1 MELTEA
7 KKILIDNLVQNDN
20 IIQVDVINSL
30 NYYLQEDVISP
41 VNVPNNRIS
50 MRDGYTFKSIDNCN
64 NYILKDKFVFPGDN
78 NLIKEDN
85 SVCVYIATGGI
96 LPEYCDTVEMVE
108 NVTIVNENFIVINGT
123 IKKEQWVR
131 QVGSDIEKDTKI
143 LKKGHKLNPS
153 SIATL
158 ISLGIKSIKVYNKP
172 KIGILSTG
180 DELIDQSEIKEN
192 NKIYDINRPLLINL
206 LKDYEVIDYKIL
218 NDNYEICKKRILE
231 ILESVDILITSGGIS
246 MGKKD
251 YIKPIMNDLGTV
263 YIDKLNMKPGK
274 PFVFSKIDNKYIFSL
289 PGNPISTYVTLLLLV
304 KPSIEYFSGNNWT
317 QPIKLSG
324 ILRNDIKADSN
335 RLEYLRGKIYRSDK
349 YNKLF
354 VDTTVSNSSTI
365 SDTIDSNCLVE
376 VLPNKNLNSGQNVNF
391 YLINNIYSNDD
402 DIYNIGII
410 TTSDRA
416 SNGVYSDISGME
428 IKNYLKE
435 ELCNYNIYYSLIP
448 DEQQQIENTLKN
460 MCDNLCCN
468 LILTTGG
475 TGPALRDVTDLATMK
490 VCHKLLPG
498 FGEIMRLRNFDK
510 IPTSILSA
518 QTAGIRYI
526 YNDIGTL
533 IINLPGKPEAIKECL
548 DIIFVCFSKCFELIK
563 AGDNI

>member
-1 MELTEA
+1 MELTEV
-7 KKILIDNLVQNDN
+7 KKILIENLVQNDD
-20 IIQVDVINSL
+20 IIQINVINSL

-50 MRDGYTFKSIDNCN
+50 MRDGYAFKNIDNCN
-64 NYILKDKFVFPGDN
+64 NYALKDKFVYPGDN

-96 LPEYCDTVEMVE
+96 LPEYCDTVEMIE

-180 DELIDQSEIKEN
+180 DELIDQSEIKEDN
-192 NKIYDINRPLLINL
+192 QIYDINRPLLINL

-218 NDNYEICKKRILE
+218 NDNYEICKNRIIEVLK
-231 ILESVDILITSGGIS
+231 SVDILITSGGVS

-251 YIKPIMNDLGTV
+251 YIKPIMNELGKV
-263 YIDKLNMKPGK
+263 YIEKLNMKPGK

-304 KPSIEYFSGNNWT
+304 NPSIEYFSGSNWT
-317 QPIKLSG
+317 QPIQLSG

-335 RLEYLRGKIYRSDK
+335 RLEYLRGKIYRSNK

-376 VLPNKNLNSGQNVNF
+376 VLPNKNLNTGQNVNV
-391 YLINNIYSNDD
+391 YLINNIYTTDD
-402 DIYNIGII
+402 KIYKVGII

-428 IKNYLKE
+428 IKNYLKK
-435 ELCNYNIYYSLIP
+435 ELHNYNIYYSLIP

-475 TGPALRDVTDLATMK
+475 TGPALRDVTDLATTK

-498 FGEIMRLRNFDK
+498 FGEIMRVKNFDN

-526 YNDIGTL
+526 YNGMGTL
-533 IINLPGKPEAIKECL
+533 IVNLPGKPAAIKECL
-548 DIIFVCFSKCFELIK
+548 DIIFGSFSKCFEII
-563 AGDNI
+563 N